1 MKRSR
6 DRKNAIEL
14 LKHPRG
20 NYIIAQ
26 AFFLVLKSM
35 MAEPEEKWELKN
47 MGDMMLL
54 GLELFPTYF
63 LYADPGQE
71 EGLVKAA

>member
-1 MKRSR
+1 MKNSR
-6 DRKNAIEL
+6 ERKEAIEL

-20 NYIIAQ
+20 HYIISQ
-26 AFFLVLKSM
+26 ALFLALKFM
-35 MAEPEEKWELKN
+35 MAEPEEKWELQN

-63 LYADPGQE
+63 LYVDPGRE
-71 EGLVKAA
+71 EGLVEAA